1 MAILCFKEA
10 SRRVAPSRGS
20 SSRSSSSL
28 SISLFISSSKGISV
42 LNDDAHVSTGITT
55 SVP

>member
-1 MAILCFKEA
+1 A
-10 SRRVAPSRGS
+10 SRRVAPSRSS

-28 SISLFISSSKGISV
+28 SISLFISSSMGISV
-42 LNDDAHVSTGITT
+42 LNDDAPVSMGITA